1 MGMAGDKL
9 SLMLDR
15 AVTEVALDGHQ
26 TSFGGHQTALM
37 HGLDVLDQELDG
49 SIPCANQASLRT

>member
-1 MGMAGDKL
+1 MAGDKL

-15 AVTEVALDGHQ
+15 AGTEAAPDGHQ
-26 TSFGGHQTALM
+26 TSFGGHQIALM

-49 SIPCANQASLRT
+49 SIPCVNQASLCT